1 MESYLVKKDYK
12 KFVDISLAFEPNALT
27 GDLNILTNER
37 AISNSIQNLI
47 LTIPGEV
54 PFQSDIGSQVTNY
67 LFELLDEGT
76 AGILQQEIERVIRYS
91 EPRVEIVSVVV
102 EAQQDQHA
110 FFVTVKYKIIGYQE
124 IITVT
129 QILEPTR

>member
-1 MESYLVKKDYK
+1 MDSYLVGKDYK
-12 KFVDISLAFEPNALT
+12 SFVDISLAFEPNALT

-54 PFQSDIGSQVTNY
+54 PFQSDIGSQVTDY

-91 EPRVEIVSVVV
+91 EPRVEIVSVLV
-102 EAQQDQHA
+102 EVRLDQYA
-110 FFVTVKYKIIGYQE
+110 FLVTVNYKIIGHEQ